1 MYQNEWISG
10 LPAPMLVA
18 SILWISS
25 LIFSTESLI
34 YTTLSQLSTEFRQK
48 LTFTSITWFEI
59 IAFKAWT
66 KKTIGKKTI
75 PKWDTTDDLYLDLYD
90 NARQKA
96 RQKRQLWNWH
106 LDMSFV
112 YVFFLIYIS

>member
-18 SILWISS
+18 SILWFCIAN
-25 LIFSTESLI
+25 FSTESLI
-34 YTTLSQLSTEFRQK
+34 YTTHSQLSTEFRQK
-48 LTFTSITWFEI
+48 LTFASITWFEI
-59 IAFKAWT
+59 IVFKAWT

-75 PKWDTTDDLYLDLYD
+75 PKWDTTGDLYD